1 MFLDV
6 QVPSQEE
13 RAKNVD
19 AAKKIERGEFSIQSL
34 KDHCRFINSLVDLES
49 ISPS

>member
-19 AAKKIERGEFSIQSL
+19 AAKKIERGEFLFNLLKIIAASSI
-34 KDHCRFINSLVDLES
+34 V
-49 ISPS
+49 